1 MKTLID
7 SIKNKPL
14 TIGIYARP
22 GLGKTSLLL
31 QMADMLTSES
41 EKAFIISFEMLADHI
56 KQRAER
62 IGIDPRKFIVND
74 EYSSIVDAI
83 KLPYLKDFI
92 LKQKNISMVGIDY
105 VWGWPEDNLKVCFD
119 KFTAQIDVPVI
130 FTQQLSRA
138 VEYNPC
144 GRPVIDDIDKLCTP
158 NTDIALSI
166 WRPAKCYHKIDT
178 ADMPET
184 EISILKSSV
193 SKKQVIEAEFNEI
206 TLSFNF
212 I

>member
-1 MKTLID
+1 M
-7 SIKNKPL
+7 
-14 TIGIYARP
+14 
-22 GLGKTSLLL
+22 LL

-41 EKAFIISFEMLADHI
+41 EKAFIISFERLADNI

-74 EYSSIVDAI
+74 EYSSIVNAI

-130 FTQQLSRA
+130 FTQQLSRT
-138 VEYNPC
+138 VEYNQC
-144 GRPVIDDIDKLCTP
+144 GRPVIGDIDKLCTP
-158 NTDIALSI
+158 NADIALSI

-178 ADMPET
+178 AGMPET

-193 SKKQVIEAEFNEI
+193 SKKQVIEAEFNEK